1 MGLISA
7 ISGAAGG
14 VLADS
19 WRDYFYADSLEGDI
33 IVTKGKKRV
42 DQRGSNNKA
51 TNNVI
56 TDGSIIAVADGQCMI
71 VVENGK
77 IKDVC
82 AETGKYVYNNSEE
95 PTIFAGSLKET
106 VKRTWEQ
113 FKNRLVFG
121 GGATGDTRVYYVN
134 TKEIPG
140 FKFGTS
146 SPIPYRIV
154 DTNIGL
160 DMDTA
165 IRCHGQ
171 YAFKVVDPI
180 LFYQSVAGNVN
191 GDYRL
196 EGPILQQ
203 MTADLLSSLQP
214 AFGRLSG
221 IGSRYS
227 DIPNHTKE
235 LADELNSVM
244 SSDWGDRYG
253 IEISSFAISGISISP
268 EDEDLIK
275 QLQRTAVFQKTSMA
289 AANLNAAQADAMR
302 DAAKNTGGAMMGFAG
317 MNMASQMGGMNANQL
332 YQMAA
337 SEQVQQQANQQM
349 YSNQPN
355 MNGMPQQGNQMPQGG
370 NAMPQSGG
378 QQAADGWT
386 CSQGHSHNTGK
397 FCSECGEP
405 KPVAAQIHCSS
416 CGYTPND
423 PSNPPKFCPECGK
436 PF

>member
-7 ISGAAGG
+7 ITGAAGG

-42 DQRGSNNKA
+42 DQRGSNNKS

-71 VVENGK
+71 VVENGR

-82 AETGKYVYNNSEE
+82 AETGKYVYSNTEE
-95 PTIFAGSLKET
+95 PTIFAGNLKET

-140 FKFGTS
+140 FKFGTT

-154 DTNIGL
+154 DSNIGL
-160 DMDTA
+160 DIDSKV
-165 IRCHGQ
+165 RCHGS
-171 YAFKVVDPI
+171 YSFKVVDPL
-180 LFYQSVAGNVN
+180 LFYQNVSGNVD

-203 MTADLLSSLQP
+203 MTADLLDSLQP

-235 LADELNSVM
+235 LSDELNSIM
-244 SSDWGDRYG
+244 SSEWGDRLG
-253 IEISSFAISGISISP
+253 IEIVSFAISGISIPP

-275 QLQRTAVFQKTSMA
+275 QLQRTAVFQKASMA

-302 DAAKNTGGAMMGFAG
+302 DAAKNSAGAMMGFAG
-317 MNMASQMGGMNANQL
+317 MNMAAQTGGINANQL

-337 SEQVQQQANQQM
+337 DEQARQQMNQAGQANTMQQ
-349 YSNQPN
+349 
-355 MNGMPQQGNQMPQGG
+355 NGVPQQGGM
-370 NAMPQSGG
+370 
-378 QQAADGWT
+378 QQASGTWT
-386 CSQGHSHNTGK
+386 CSHGHGNNTGK

-405 KPVAAQIHCSS
+405 KPVAASIHCSA

>member
-19 WRDYFYADSLEGDI
+19 WRDYFYEDSLEGDI

-42 DQRGSNNKA
+42 DQRGSNNKS

-71 VVENGK
+71 VVENGR

-82 AETGKYVYNNSEE
+82 AETGKYVYSNTEE
-95 PTIFAGSLKET
+95 PTIFAGNLKET

-121 GGATGDTRVYYVN
+121 GGATGDSRVYYVN

-146 SPIPYRIV
+146 TPIPYRIV
-154 DTNIGL
+154 DSNIGF
-160 DMDTA
+160 DYETK
-165 IRCHGQ
+165 IRCHGS
-171 YAFKVVDPI
+171 YSFKVVDPL
-180 LFYQSVAGNVN
+180 LFYQNVSGNVD

-196 EGPILQQ
+196 EGPMLDQ
-203 MTADLLSSLQP
+203 MNADLLNSLQP

-227 DIPNHTKE
+227 DIPNHAME
-235 LADELNSVM
+235 LADELNSIM
-244 SSDWGDRYG
+244 SSKWGDRLG
-253 IEISSFAISGISISP
+253 IEIVSFAISGISIPP
-268 EDEDLIK
+268 EDEKDIK
-275 QLQRTAVFQKTSMA
+275 QMQRAAVLQNASMA
-289 AANLNAAQADAMR
+289 AANLTLAQADAMR
-302 DAAKNTGGAMMGFAG
+302 DAAKNSGGAMMGFAG
-317 MNMASQMGGMNANQL
+317 MNMAAQMGGINANQL

-337 SEQVQQQANQQM
+337 DEQARQQMNQAGQANTMQQ
-349 YSNQPN
+349 
-355 MNGMPQQGNQMPQGG
+355 NGVPQQG
-370 NAMPQSGG
+370 ST
-378 QQAADGWT
+378 QQAATTWT
-386 CSQGHSHNTGK
+386 CSHGHGNNTGK
-397 FCSECGEP
+397 FCSECGEQ
-405 KPVAAQIHCSS
+405 KPVAASIHCSA

>member
-19 WRDYFYADSLEGDI
+19 WRDYFYEDSLEGDLL
-33 IVTKGKKRV
+33 VTKGKKRV
-42 DQRGSNNKA
+42 DQRGSNNKS

-82 AETGKYVYNNSEE
+82 AETGKYVYSNTEE
-95 PTIFAGSLKET
+95 PTIFAGNLKET

-113 FKNRLVFG
+113 FKSRLAFG
-121 GGATGDTRVYYVN
+121 GGATGDTRVYYIN
-134 TKEIPG
+134 TKEVPG

-146 SPIPYRIV
+146 TPIPYRIV
-154 DTNIGL
+154 DSNIGL
-160 DMDTA
+160 DIDSK
-165 IRCHGQ
+165 IRCHGE
-171 YAFKVVDPI
+171 YSFKIVDPL
-180 LFYQSVAGNVN
+180 LFYQNVTGNIA

-196 EGPILQQ
+196 EGKLLDQ
-203 MTADLLSSLQP
+203 MTADLLNSLQP

-227 DIPNHTKE
+227 DIPNHAME
-235 LADELNSVM
+235 LADELNSIM
-244 SSDWGDRYG
+244 SSKWGDRLG
-253 IEISSFAISGISISP
+253 IEVASFAISGMSIPP
-268 EDEDLIK
+268 EDEDMIK
-275 QLQRTAVFQKTSMA
+275 QLQRTAVFQKASMA
-289 AANLNAAQADAMR
+289 AANLSSAQADAMR
-302 DAAKNTGGAMMGFAG
+302 DAAKNTAGAMMGFAG
-317 MNMASQMGGMNANQL
+317 MNMAGQMGGMNANQL

-337 SEQVQQQANQQM
+337 DEQARQQMNQAGQANTMQQ
-349 YSNQPN
+349 
-355 MNGMPQQGNQMPQGG
+355 NGVFQQG
-370 NAMPQSGG
+370 ST
-378 QQAADGWT
+378 QQAATTWT
-386 CSQGHSHNTGK
+386 CSHGHGNNTGK

-405 KPVAAQIHCSS
+405 KPVAASIHCSS

>member
-7 ISGAAGG
+7 ITGAAGG

-42 DQRGSNNKA
+42 DQRGSNNKS

-71 VVENGK
+71 VVENGR

-82 AETGKYVYNNSEE
+82 AETGKYVYSNTEE
-95 PTIFAGSLKET
+95 PTIFAGNLKET

-140 FKFGTS
+140 FKFGTT

-154 DTNIGL
+154 DSNIGL
-160 DMDTA
+160 DIDSKV
-165 IRCHGQ
+165 RCHGS
-171 YAFKVVDPI
+171 YSFKVVDPL
-180 LFYQSVAGNVN
+180 LFYQNVSGNVD

-203 MTADLLSSLQP
+203 MTADLLDSLQP

-235 LADELNSVM
+235 LSDELNSIM
-244 SSDWGDRYG
+244 SSEWGDRLG
-253 IEISSFAISGISISP
+253 IEIVSFAISGISIPP

-275 QLQRTAVFQKTSMA
+275 QLQRTAVFQKASMA

-302 DAAKNTGGAMMGFAG
+302 DAAKNSAGAMMGFAG
-317 MNMASQMGGMNANQL
+317 MNMAGQMGGMNANEL

-337 SEQVQQQANQQM
+337 NEQARQQMNQAGQANTMQQ
-349 YSNQPN
+349 
-355 MNGMPQQGNQMPQGG
+355 NGVPQQGGM
-370 NAMPQSGG
+370 
-378 QQAADGWT
+378 QQASGTWT
-386 CSQGHSHNTGK
+386 CSHGHGNNTGK

-405 KPVAAQIHCSS
+405 KPVAASIHCSA

>member
-19 WRDYFYADSLEGDI
+19 WRDYFYEDSLEGDI

-42 DQRGSNNKA
+42 DQRGSNNKS

-71 VVENGK
+71 VVENGRV
-77 IKDVC
+77 KDVC
-82 AETGKYVYNNSEE
+82 AETGKYVYSNTEE
-95 PTIFAGSLKET
+95 PTIFAGNLKET

-140 FKFGTS
+140 FKFGTT

-154 DTNIGL
+154 DSNIGL
-160 DMDTA
+160 DIDSK
-165 IRCHGQ
+165 IRCHGS
-171 YAFKVVDPI
+171 YSFKVVDPL
-180 LFYQSVAGNVN
+180 LFYQNVSGNVD

-196 EGPILQQ
+196 DGQILVQ
-203 MTADLLSSLQP
+203 MNEDLLSSLQP

-235 LADELNSVM
+235 LSDELNSIM
-244 SSDWGDRYG
+244 SSEWGDRLG
-253 IEISSFAISGISISP
+253 IEIVSFAISGISIPP

-275 QLQRTAVFQKTSMA
+275 QLQRTAVFQKASMA

-302 DAAKNTGGAMMGFAG
+302 DAAKNTAGAMMGFAG
-317 MNMASQMGGMNANQL
+317 MNMAAQMGGMNANQL

-337 SEQVQQQANQQM
+337 DEQARQQMNQAGQANTMQQ
-349 YSNQPN
+349 NEVPK
-355 MNGMPQQGNQMPQGG
+355 
-370 NAMPQSGG
+370 
-378 QQAADGWT
+378 QAATTWT
-386 CSQGHSHNTGK
+386 CSHGHGNNTGK
-397 FCSECGEP
+397 FCSECGEQ
-405 KPVAAQIHCSS
+405 KPVAASIHCSA

>member
-19 WRDYFYADSLEGDI
+19 WRDYFYEDSLEGDI

-42 DQRGSNNKA
+42 DQRGSNNKS

-71 VVENGK
+71 VVENGR

-82 AETGKYVYNNSEE
+82 AETGKYVYSNTEE
-95 PTIFAGSLKET
+95 PTIFAGNLKET

-140 FKFGTS
+140 FKFGTT

-154 DTNIGL
+154 DSNIGL
-160 DMDTA
+160 DIDSKV
-165 IRCHGQ
+165 RCHGS
-171 YAFKVVDPI
+171 YSFKVVDPL
-180 LFYQSVAGNVN
+180 LFYQNVSGNVD

-203 MTADLLSSLQP
+203 MTADLLDSLQP

-235 LADELNSVM
+235 LSDELNSIM
-244 SSDWGDRYG
+244 SSEWGDRLG
-253 IEISSFAISGISISP
+253 IEIVSFAISGISIPP

-275 QLQRTAVFQKTSMA
+275 QLQRTAVFQKASMA

-302 DAAKNTGGAMMGFAG
+302 DAAKNSAGAMMGFAG
-317 MNMASQMGGMNANQL
+317 MNMAGQMGGINANEL

-337 SEQVQQQANQQM
+337 NEQARQQMNQAGQANTMQQ
-349 YSNQPN
+349 
-355 MNGMPQQGNQMPQGG
+355 NGVPQQGGM
-370 NAMPQSGG
+370 
-378 QQAADGWT
+378 QQASGTWT
-386 CSQGHSHNTGK
+386 CSHGHGNNTGK

-405 KPVAAQIHCSS
+405 KPVAAPINCSA

>member
-7 ISGAAGG
+7 ITGAAGG

-42 DQRGSNNKA
+42 DQRGSNNKS

-82 AETGKYVYNNSEE
+82 AETGKYVYSNTEE
-95 PTIFAGSLKET
+95 PTIFAGNLKET

-121 GGATGDTRVYYVN
+121 GGATGDTRIYYVN

-140 FKFGTS
+140 FKFGTT

-154 DTNIGL
+154 DSNIGL
-160 DMDTA
+160 DIDSK
-165 IRCHGQ
+165 IRCHGS
-171 YAFKVVDPI
+171 YSFKVVDPL
-180 LFYQSVAGNVN
+180 LFYQNVSGNVD

-196 EGPILQQ
+196 DGPILNQ
-203 MTADLLSSLQP
+203 MNADLLDSLQP

-235 LADELNSVM
+235 LSDELNSIM
-244 SSDWGDRYG
+244 SSEWGDRLG
-253 IEISSFAISGISISP
+253 IEIVSFAISGISIPP

-275 QLQRTAVFQKTSMA
+275 QLQRTAVFQKASMA

-302 DAAKNTGGAMMGFAG
+302 DAAKNSAGAMMGFAG
-317 MNMASQMGGMNANQL
+317 MNMAAQTGGMNANEL

-337 SEQVQQQANQQM
+337 NEQARQQMNQAGQANTMQQNVASQQGGTQQA
-349 YSNQPN
+349 
-355 MNGMPQQGNQMPQGG
+355 
-370 NAMPQSGG
+370 SGT
-378 QQAADGWT
+378 WT
-386 CSQGHSHNTGK
+386 CSHGHGNNTGK

-405 KPVAAQIHCSS
+405 KPVAASIHCSA

>member
-7 ISGAAGG
+7 ITGAAGG

-42 DQRGSNNKA
+42 DQRGSNNKS

-82 AETGKYVYNNSEE
+82 AETGKYVYSNTEE
-95 PTIFAGSLKET
+95 PTIFAGNLKET

-121 GGATGDTRVYYVN
+121 GGATGDTRIYYVN

-140 FKFGTS
+140 FKFGTT

-154 DTNIGL
+154 DSNIGL
-160 DMDTA
+160 DIDSK
-165 IRCHGQ
+165 IRCHGS
-171 YAFKVVDPI
+171 YSFKVVDPL
-180 LFYQSVAGNVN
+180 LFYQNVSGNVD

-196 EGPILQQ
+196 DGPILNQ
-203 MTADLLSSLQP
+203 MNADLLDSLQP

-235 LADELNSVM
+235 LSDELNSIM
-244 SSDWGDRYG
+244 SSEWGDRLG
-253 IEISSFAISGISISP
+253 IEIVSFAISGISIPP

-275 QLQRTAVFQKTSMA
+275 QLQRTAVFQKASMA

-302 DAAKNTGGAMMGFAG
+302 DAAKNSAGAMMGFAG
-317 MNMASQMGGMNANQL
+317 MNMAAQTGGMNANEL

-337 SEQVQQQANQQM
+337 NEQARQQMNQAGQANTMQQ
-349 YSNQPN
+349 
-355 MNGMPQQGNQMPQGG
+355 NGVPQQGGM
-370 NAMPQSGG
+370 
-378 QQAADGWT
+378 QQASGTWT
-386 CSQGHSHNTGK
+386 CSHGHGNNTGK

-405 KPVAAQIHCSS
+405 KPVAASIHCSA